1 MAGATPKLIKELRE
15 MTGAGMLDCKN
26 ALNETDGNLEKAV
39 QALREA
45 GLGKAAKKA
54 GNVAAEGLVSV
65 LVSPDFSKATMV
77 EINSQ
82 TDFVAKN
89 DNFIKLTQDVTAHVQ
104 ATGVSET
111 EELKKTTINGQVFE
125 EYLNEKIATIGENIV
140 ARKMATLS
148 TDAGV
153 VNGYVHS
160 NGRVGVILAAT
171 CDASVKDK
179 AAALLKSVAM
189 HASAMK
195 PTVISY
201 TDLDPEFVE
210 NENRAIR
217 AEIEAENDELK
228 RLKKPLKNIP
238 DFVSKS
244 QLTDEAIAAAKAK
257 FEAELKEQGKPEKI
271 WANIIP
277 GKIER
282 YITDNTQLDGRYAL
296 LSQAYV
302 MDDKKTVE
310 QAIADVDASI
320 KIVEYVR
327 FELGEGIE
335 KKEED
340 FAAEVAAQMAKK

>member
-26 ALNETDGNLEKAV
+26 ALNETDGDLEKAV

-54 GNVAAEGLVSV
+54 GNVAAEGVV
-65 LVSPDFSKATMV
+65 AVKVNDDNTVATLL
-77 EINSQ
+77 ELNAQ

-89 DNFIKLTQDVTAHVQ
+89 QNFLDLTQEIVSHAQ
-104 ATGVSET
+104 ANNIADAEALAAS
-111 EELKKTTINGQVFE
+111 TINGTSFSDF
-125 EYLNEKIATIGENIV
+125 LNGKIATIGENLV
-140 ARKMATLS
+140 ARKLT
-148 TDAGV
+148 TVTGTV
-153 VNGYVHS
+153 VNGYVHT
-160 NGRVGVILAAT
+160 NGRVGVLLAAT
-171 CDASVKDK
+171 CDEAVKEK
-179 AAALLKSVAM
+179 AATLLKSLAM

-201 TDLDPEFVE
+201 TDLDPAFVDS
-210 NENRAIR
+210 ENRAIV
-217 AEIEAENDELK
+217 AEITADNDELK
-228 RLKKPLKNIP
+228 RLGKPLKNIP
-238 DFVSKS
+238 DFVSRS
-244 QLTDEAIAAAKAK
+244 QLTEDAIATAKAA

-282 YITDNTQLDGRYAL
+282 YITDNTQLDGRFAL

-320 KIVEYVR
+320 KITAYVR

-335 KKEED
+335 KVEED
-340 FAAEVAAQMAKK
+340 FAAEVAKQMGK

>member
-26 ALNETDGNLEKAV
+26 ALNETDGDLEKAV

-54 GNVAAEGLVSV
+54 GNVAAEGVV
-65 LVSPDFSKATMV
+65 AVKVNDDNTVATLL
-77 EINSQ
+77 ELNAQ

-89 DNFIKLTQDVTAHVQ
+89 QNFLDLTQEIVSHAQ
-104 ATGVSET
+104 ANNIADAEALAAS
-111 EELKKTTINGQVFE
+111 TINGISFPDF
-125 EYLNEKIATIGENIV
+125 LNGKIATIGENLV
-140 ARKMATLS
+140 ARKLT
-148 TDAGV
+148 TVTGTV
-153 VNGYVHS
+153 VNGYVHT
-160 NGRVGVILAAT
+160 NGRVGVLLAAT
-171 CDASVKDK
+171 CDDAVKEK
-179 AAALLKSVAM
+179 AATLLKSLAM

-201 TDLDPEFVE
+201 TDLDPAFVDS
-210 NENRAIR
+210 ENRAIV
-217 AEIEAENDELK
+217 AEITADNDELK
-228 RLKKPLKNIP
+228 RLGKPLKKIP
-238 DFVSKS
+238 EFVSKS
-244 QLTDEAIAAAKAK
+244 QLTDEAIANAKAK
-257 FEAELKEQGKPEKI
+257 FEDELRAAGKPEKI

-277 GKIER
+277 GQIER
-282 YITDNTQLDGRYAL
+282 YITDNTQLDGRFAL

-320 KIVEYVR
+320 KITAYVR

-335 KKEED
+335 KVEED
-340 FAAEVAAQMAKK
+340 FAAEVAKQMGK

>member
-1 MAGATPKLIKELRE
+1 MAATPQLIKELRE
-15 MTGAGMLDCKN
+15 LTGAGMMDCKN
-26 ALNETDGNLEKAV
+26 ALNETGGDLEKAV

-54 GNVAAEGLVSV
+54 GNVAAEGLIAIEVNS
-65 LVSPDFSKATMV
+65 DKTKAV
-77 EINSQ
+77 ILELNSQ

-89 DNFIKLTQDVTAHVQ
+89 ENFINITKEITAH
-104 ATGVSET
+104 AFSNNINDALTLNSS
-111 EELKKTTINGQVFE
+111 TINGKDFPT
-125 EYLNEKIATIGENIV
+125 YLAEKIATIGENLV
-140 ARKMATLS
+140 ARKLQS
-148 TDAGV
+148 VEGQV
-153 VNGYVHS
+153 VNGYVHV
-160 NGRVGVILAAT
+160 NGRTGVILAAS
-171 CDASVKDK
+171 CDAGVKDK
-179 AAALLKSVAM
+179 ASALLRNIAM

-201 TDLDPEFVE
+201 KDLDPAFVE
-210 NENRAIR
+210 SENRAIR
-217 AEIEAENDELK
+217 AEIEAENEEVV
-228 RLKKPLKNIP
+228 RLKKPLKKIP

-244 QLTDEAIAAAKAK
+244 QLTDEAIAKAKAT

-282 YITDNTQLDGRYAL
+282 YITDNTQLDGRFAL

-320 KIVEYVR
+320 KITEYIR

-340 FAAEVAAQMAKK
+340 FAAEVAKQMGK

>member
-26 ALNETDGNLEKAV
+26 ALNETDGDLEKAV

-54 GNVAAEGLVSV
+54 GNVAAEGVV
-65 LVSPDFSKATMV
+65 AVKVNDDNTVATLL
-77 EINSQ
+77 ELNAQ

-89 DNFIKLTQDVTAHVQ
+89 QNFLDLTQEIVSHAQ
-104 ATGVSET
+104 ANNIADAEALAAS
-111 EELKKTTINGQVFE
+111 TINGTSFSDF
-125 EYLNEKIATIGENIV
+125 LNGKIATIGENLV
-140 ARKMATLS
+140 ARKLTS
-148 TDAGV
+148 VTGTV
-153 VNGYVHS
+153 VNGYVHT
-160 NGRVGVILAAT
+160 NGRVGVLLAAT
-171 CDASVKDK
+171 CDEAVKEK
-179 AAALLKSVAM
+179 AATLLKSLAM

-201 TDLDPEFVE
+201 TDLDPAFVDS
-210 NENRAIR
+210 ENRAIV
-217 AEIEAENDELK
+217 AEITADNDELK
-228 RLKKPLKNIP
+228 RLGKPLKNIP
-238 DFVSKS
+238 DFVSRS
-244 QLTDEAIAAAKAK
+244 QLTEDAIATAKAA

-282 YITDNTQLDGRYAL
+282 YITDNTQLDGRFAL

-320 KIVEYVR
+320 KITAYVR

-335 KKEED
+335 KVEED
-340 FAAEVAAQMAKK
+340 FAAEVAKQMGK

>member
-1 MAGATPKLIKELRE
+1 MAGATPQLIKELRE

-26 ALNETDGNLEKAV
+26 ALNETGGDLEKAV

-65 LVSPDFSKATMV
+65 LVSQDNTKAV
-77 EINSQ
+77 ILELNSQ

-89 DNFIKLTQDVTAHVQ
+89 ENFVNLTKEITSHALNNGIESAEVLA
-104 ATGVSET
+104 SSS
-111 EELKKTTINGQVFE
+111 INGQDFPTF
-125 EYLNEKIATIGENIV
+125 LNEKIATIGENLV
-140 ARKMATLS
+140 ARKLANVS
-148 TDAGV
+148 GQV
-153 VNGYVHS
+153 VNAYVHAT
-160 NGRVGVILAAT
+160 GRVGVVLAAS
-171 CDASVKDK
+171 CDEAVKDK
-179 AAALLKSVAM
+179 AAALLRNIAM

-201 TDLDPEFVE
+201 KDLDPAFVE
-210 NENRAIR
+210 SENKAIV
-217 AEIEAENDELK
+217 AEIIAENDELK
-228 RLKKPLKNIP
+228 RLGKPLKKIP
-238 DFVSKS
+238 EFVSKS
-244 QLTDEAIAAAKAK
+244 QLTDEAIANAKAK
-257 FEAELKEQGKPEKI
+257 FEEELKAAGKPEKI

-277 GKIER
+277 GQIER
-282 YITDNTQLDGRYAL
+282 YITDNTQLDGRFAL

-310 QAIADVDASI
+310 QAIAEVDASI
-320 KIVEYVR
+320 VITEYVR

-340 FAAEVAAQMAKK
+340 FAAEVAKQMGK

>member
-1 MAGATPKLIKELRE
+1 MVAPVKLNLKIYQGATFRETLRWE
-15 MTGAGMLDCKN
+15 SGNKIYKPISAITQSAPTSITASGHGLPIGWRFRVTNVLGMT
-26 ALNETDGNLEKAV
+26 
-39 QALREA
+39 
-45 GLGKAAKKA
+45 
-54 GNVAAEGLVSV
+54 
-65 LVSPDFSKATMV
+65 

-89 DNFIKLTQDVTAHVQ
+89 ENFINLTKDITAHVQ
-104 ATGVSET
+104 VTGAATT

-125 EYLNEKIATIGENIV
+125 EYLNEKIATIGENLV
-140 ARKMATLS
+140 ARKLTTVS
-148 TDAGV
+148 SDV
-153 VNGYVHS
+153 VNGYVHAT
-160 NGRVGVILAAT
+160 GRVGVLLAAT
-171 CDASVKDK
+171 CNEAVKDK
-179 AAALLKSVAM
+179 AAALLRNIAM

-201 TDLDPEFVE
+201 KDLDPAFVE
-210 NENRAIR
+210 SENKAIR

-228 RLKKPLKNIP
+228 RLGKPLKNIP
-238 DFVSKS
+238 DYVSKS
-244 QLTDEAIAAAKAK
+244 QLTDAAIAAAKAA
-257 FEAELKEQGKPEKI
+257 FEEELKAQGKPEKI

-282 YITDNTQLDGRYAL
+282 YITDNTQLDGRFAL

-310 QAIADVDASI
+310 QAIAEVDASI
-320 KIVEYVR
+320 VITEYVR

-340 FAAEVAAQMAKK
+340 FAAEVAKQMGK

>member
-26 ALNETDGNLEKAV
+26 ALNETEGDLEKAV

-54 GNVAAEGLVSV
+54 GNVAAEGVV
-65 LVSPDFSKATMV
+65 AVKVNDDNTVATLL
-77 EINSQ
+77 ELNAQ

-89 DNFIKLTQDVTAHVQ
+89 ENFLNLTQEIVSHAQ
-104 ATGVSET
+104 ANNITDAET
-111 EELKKTTINGQVFE
+111 LAASTINGTSFSDF
-125 EYLNEKIATIGENIV
+125 LNGKIATIGENLV
-140 ARKMATLS
+140 ARKLT
-148 TDAGV
+148 TVTGTV
-153 VNGYVHS
+153 VNGYVHT
-160 NGRVGVILAAT
+160 NGRVGVLLAAT
-171 CDASVKDK
+171 CDDAVKEKTAS
-179 AAALLKSVAM
+179 LLKSLAM

-210 NENRAIR
+210 SENKAIV
-217 AEIEAENDELK
+217 AEITADNDELV
-228 RLKKPLKNIP
+228 RLGKPLKNIP
-238 DFVSKS
+238 DFVSRS
-244 QLTDEAIAAAKAK
+244 QLTDAAIASAKAA

-282 YITDNTQLDGRYAL
+282 YITDNTQLDGRFAL

-310 QAIADVDASI
+310 QAIAEVDASI
-320 KIVEYVR
+320 KITEYIR

-335 KKEED
+335 KVEED
-340 FAAEVAAQMAKK
+340 FAAEVAKQMGK

>member
-1 MAGATPKLIKELRE
+1 MAGATPQLIKQLRE

-26 ALNETDGNLEKAV
+26 ALNETGGDLDKAV

-65 LVSPDFSKATMV
+65 LVNEDNTKAV
-77 EINSQ
+77 ILELNSQ

-89 DNFIKLTQDVTAHVQ
+89 ENFINLTKEITAH
-104 ATGVSET
+104 ALNNGIENAET
-111 EELKKTTINGQVFE
+111 LASSSINGQDFPTF
-125 EYLNEKIATIGENIV
+125 LNEKIATIGENLV
-140 ARKMATLS
+140 ARKLTTVSS
-148 TDAGV
+148 TV
-153 VNGYVHS
+153 VNGYVHAT
-160 NGRVGVILAAT
+160 GRVGVLLAAT
-171 CDASVKDK
+171 CDAAVKDK
-179 AAALLKSVAM
+179 AAALLRNIAM

-201 TDLDPEFVE
+201 KDLDPAFVE
-210 NENRAIR
+210 SENKAIR

-228 RLKKPLKNIP
+228 RLGKPLKNIP
-238 DFVSKS
+238 DFVSRS
-244 QLTDEAIAAAKAK
+244 QLTEEAIATAKAN
-257 FEAELKEQGKPEKI
+257 FEEELKAQGKPEKI

-282 YITDNTQLDGRYAL
+282 YITDNTQLDGRFAL

-310 QAIADVDASI
+310 QAIAEVDASI
-320 KIVEYVR
+320 VITEYVR

-340 FAAEVAAQMAKK
+340 FAAEVAKQMGK

>member
-1 MAGATPKLIKELRE
+1 MAGATPKLIKELRG

-26 ALNETDGNLEKAV
+26 ALNECEGDLDKAV

-54 GNVAAEGLVSV
+54 GNVAAEGLISIAVNQ
-65 LVSPDFSKATMV
+65 DNTTATML
-77 EINSQ
+77 ELNSQ

-89 DNFIKLTQDVTAHVQ
+89 DNFINLTKEIVNHAQSNDIADADALASSTID
-104 ATGVSET
+104 GVEFT
-111 EELKKTTINGQVFE
+111 EFLNG
-125 EYLNEKIATIGENIV
+125 KIATIGENLV
-140 ARKMATLS
+140 ARKVSAVKS
-148 TDAGV
+148 DV
-153 VNGYVHS
+153 VNAYVHS
-160 NGRVGVILAAT
+160 NGRVGVLLAAT
-171 CDASVKDK
+171 CDDVVKEK
-179 AAALLKSVAM
+179 TSALLKSLAM

-195 PTVISY
+195 PSVIAY
-201 TDLDPEFVE
+201 TDLDPAFVE
-210 NENRAIR
+210 SENRAIV
-217 AEIEAENDELK
+217 AEIEAENDELV

-244 QLTDEAIAAAKAK
+244 QLTEEALANAKAN

-271 WANIIP
+271 WDKITA

-282 YITDNTQLDGRYAL
+282 YITDNTQLDGRLAL

-320 KIVEYVR
+320 KITQYVR
-327 FELGEGIE
+327 YELGEGIE
-335 KKEED
+335 KVEED
-340 FAAEVAAQMAKK
+340 FAAEVAAQMGK

>member
-1 MAGATPKLIKELRE
+1 MAATPKLIKELRE

-26 ALNETDGNLEKAV
+26 ALNETGGDLEKAV

-54 GNVAAEGLVSV
+54 GNVAAEGLISV
-65 LVSPDFSKATMV
+65 LVSDDFTKATMV
-77 EINSQ
+77 EVNSQ

-89 DNFIKLTQDVTAHVQ
+89 ENFVNLTKDITAHVQ
-104 ATGVSET
+104 ATLVSET

-125 EYLNEKIATIGENIV
+125 EFLNEKIATIGENIV
-140 ARKMATLS
+140 ARKMTTVS

-160 NGRVGVILAAT
+160 NGRVGVVLAAT
-171 CDASVKDK
+171 CDAAVKDK
-179 AAALLKSVAM
+179 AVALLKSVAM

-201 TDLDPEFVE
+201 TDLDAEFVE
-210 NENRAIR
+210 NENRAIK

-228 RLKKPLKNIP
+228 RLGKPLKNIP

-244 QLTDEAIAAAKAK
+244 QLTEEAIANAKAK
-257 FEAELKEQGKPEKI
+257 FEEELKTQGKPENI
-271 WANIIP
+271 IANIIP

-282 YITDNTQLDGRYAL
+282 YITDNTQLDGRCAL

-320 KIVEYVR
+320 KIVEYIR

-340 FAAEVAAQMAKK
+340 FAAEVAAQMAK

>member
-1 MAGATPKLIKELRE
+1 MAGVTPQLIKELRE
-15 MTGAGMLDCKN
+15 MTGAGMMDCKN
-26 ALNETDGNLEKAV
+26 ALNETNGDLDKAV

-54 GNVAAEGLVSV
+54 GNVAAEGLISV
-65 LVSPDFSKATMV
+65 LVNSDNTKAV
-77 EINSQ
+77 LLELNSQ

-89 DNFIKLTQDVTAHVQ
+89 ENFVNLTK
-104 ATGVSET
+104 EI
-111 EELKKTTINGQVFE
+111 TTHALNNGIADAQTLASSKINGE
-125 EYLNEKIATIGENIV
+125 EFQTYLNEKIATIGENLV
-140 ARKMATLS
+140 ARKLS
-148 TDAGV
+148 LVSGQV
-153 VNGYVHS
+153 VNGYVHAT
-160 NGRVGVILAAT
+160 GRVGVVLAAT
-171 CDASVKDK
+171 CDEAVKDK
-179 AAALLKSVAM
+179 AAALLRNIAM

-201 TDLDPEFVE
+201 KDLDAEFVE
-210 NENRAIR
+210 SENKAIR

-228 RLKKPLKNIP
+228 RLGKPLKNIP

-244 QLTDEAIAAAKAK
+244 QLTDEAIAKAKAT

-282 YITDNTQLDGRYAL
+282 YITDNTQLDGRFAL

-302 MDDKKTVE
+302 MDDKKSVE
-310 QAIADVDASI
+310 QAIAEVHPSI
-320 KIVEYVR
+320 QITEYIR

-340 FAAEVAAQMAKK
+340 FAAEVAKQMGK

>member
-26 ALNETDGNLEKAV
+26 ALNETDGDLEKAV

-54 GNVAAEGLVSV
+54 GNVAAEGVIAV
-65 LVSPDFSKATMV
+65 KVNADNTVATML
-77 EINSQ
+77 ELNAQ

-89 DNFIKLTQDVTAHVQ
+89 ENFLNLTQEIVTHAQVNDI
-104 ATGVSET
+104 ADAEALAAS
-111 EELKKTTINGQVFE
+111 TINGISFPDF
-125 EYLNEKIATIGENIV
+125 LNGKIATIGENLV
-140 ARKMATLS
+140 ARKLT
-148 TDAGV
+148 TVTGTV
-153 VNGYVHS
+153 VNGYVHT
-160 NGRVGVILAAT
+160 NGRVGVLLAAT
-171 CDASVKDK
+171 CDDAAKEK
-179 AAALLKSVAM
+179 AVALLKSLAM

-201 TDLDPEFVE
+201 TDLDPAFVDS
-210 NENRAIR
+210 ENRAIV
-217 AEIEAENDELK
+217 AEIIADNDELK
-228 RLKKPLKNIP
+228 RLGKPLKNIP

-244 QLTDEAIAAAKAK
+244 QLTEEAIANAKAT

-282 YITDNTQLDGRYAL
+282 YITDNTQLDGRFAL

-302 MDDKKTVE
+302 MNDKITVE
-310 QAIADVDASI
+310 QAIAEVDASI
-320 KIVEYVR
+320 KITAYVR

-335 KKEED
+335 KVEED
-340 FAAEVAAQMAKK
+340 FAAEVAKQMGK